1 MSFIAQ
7 CIFCKHKVKVPDE
20 ALGASVR
27 CKKCDNSF
35 TLAPIEEAPSE
46 QVLTRFR
53 RHAPAAACGATD
65 VASPGT
71 GLLTDQASAPLPS
84 HNGPADHAVAQEIPD
99 PARTLRR
106 AIHLAGAMGLVLGGA
121 GLACA
126 SFAAFDGLTVPL
138 SIAGVVVGL

>member
-1 MSFIAQ
+1 VVGWPATDQWGRPDDTRPVLFTCEPTRTKPQCSALPVRNPRAVGGRMSFVAQ
-7 CIFCKHKVKVPDE
+7 CIFCKHKVKAPDE

-35 TLAPIEEAPSE
+35 TLAPIEKAPSE

-65 VASPGT
+65 VAAPGT
-71 GLLTDQASAPLPS
+71 GLVTAQGPTPSPS

-99 PARTLRR
+99 P
-106 AIHLAGAMGLVLGGA
+106 
-121 GLACA
+121 
-126 SFAAFDGLTVPL
+126 
-138 SIAGVVVGL
+138 